1 MKQYLERCE
10 GYGILLQPGANP
22 LFLYRRERKEEEKR
36 EKSDHVEMGRGEER
50 KRKFRDKDEDHDI
63 LKYTKIGLEKADAN
77 ATLLKN
83 TT

>member
-1 MKQYLERCE
+1 
-10 GYGILLQPGANP
+10 
-22 LFLYRRERKEEEKR
+22 
-36 EKSDHVEMGRGEER
+36 MGRGEER

>member
-10 GYGILLQPGANP
+10 GYGILLQPANP

-50 KRKFRDKDEDHDI
+50 KRKFRDKDEDYDI